1 MNCITALK
9 QRGVTV
15 VVVSHRPSTIG
26 VVDKILVLRDGM
38 VDMFGSRVDVM
49 NKLTEATRRAA
60 VQSAGPSAPAVT
72 RS

>member
-1 MNCITALK
+1 
-9 QRGVTV
+9 V

-38 VDMFGSRVDVM
+38 VDMFGSRVEVM

-60 VQSAGPSAPAVT
+60 AVPAQSGAVAAVPAAP
-72 RS
+72 RP